1 MIKIYFDD
9 ILIDTNSYTDLSNE
23 YELFSNDFY
32 LGSTAS
38 NYFKFSIDKTKV
50 NGIPQKITI
59 KDDDKNIAVLHPDSI
74 KESKYTFDYECTDIL
89 TLMEKPYD
97 ASSLIETSSTGHIT
111 LLELVQDI
119 CSKYSIEL
127 GTTDFLGCD
136 KQISWYDNSRNA
148 RTYIGYVAELNG
160 GYATVENDGKLYFKK
175 QNKTSSLNISINN
188 CDDFSIG
195 EYHKITRVVFD
206 NGVVKYEFGTND
218 GDVIYLDTEN
228 VFITEESDVKNIY
241 NSVKNLEFYTF
252 EVGSCPVSIDVRA
265 GDIISFV
272 DGNNIYKTIAGYSLY
287 YYGIWQGNYKLD
299 VQTSIKKETQTTS
312 LDKKIKN
319 ISSRINYDEAEL
331 KIVAEKVSDN
341 ETSISQLE
349 ITTEEI
355 SSTVSETTK
364 EQNEKISKI
373 TQTTDEINSKISDIA
388 DITTSSESLVGS
400 VNLEKVNESEPI
412 AIKIHPISEDISY
425 LYPSNYLYPSDDLY
439 LNNRVIRFTNKTTE
453 KSFDWEIPAD
463 LLYYDQEHYDEFIL
477 NYDSQTCSIIKRVE
491 YDKATNKNK
500 LKATEETIPCDEYP
514 TIALTAGNY
523 TVSLPGYSSAY
534 LYVQLMASNIYT
546 TQFATKVEVK
556 SSIKQTADAINLEVS
571 KKVGKNEVISRI
583 NLTSEAATIQASKIN
598 IGGVISAI
606 NNNTSTTIDGNK
618 IATGSITSS
627 QIKAGAIT
635 ADKVSSDVITTKNFN
650 SQKINADNITA
661 GTISTSRLDSD
672 VITTKNF
679 SAQDINAEKITTGVL
694 NADRIPTITADK
706 INVTNLSS
714 VSSNLGN
721 ISGGNLNIG
730 DGKFSV
736 TNDGVLTA
744 TSGTIGGWTLSAN
757 TLKNSSGTGTT
768 TLNSNGRL
776 SFRNGSYF
784 FGVGNGS
791 EHPVASSLS
800 AHSINYWTNLSVSG
814 TTASST
820 WIGGSGIYGNYLSL
834 LCNKG
839 QSIAI
844 GRASGTGDAMSIN
857 PNGSLRYSEKT
868 GDWTMRTDDGG
879 IYLRCVSGGL
889 KVYGSYDNNK
899 DYHAGR
905 SGKFPYQHGYLYF
918 VNGIFVGRGTS

>member
-136 KQISWYDNSRNA
+136 KQISWYDNSKNA

-175 QNKTSSLNISINN
+175 QNKTSSLNISIND

-252 EVGSCPVSIDVRA
+252 EVGNCPVSIDVRA

-287 YYGIWQGNYKLD
+287 YYGLWQGNYKLD
-299 VQTSIKKETQTTS
+299 VQTSIKKETQITS

-319 ISSRINYDEAEL
+319 ISSRINYDEAKL

-364 EQNEKISKI
+364 EQNDKISKI

-388 DITTSSESLVGS
+388 DITTSGESQQAS
-400 VNLEKVNESEPI
+400 VNLVKVNESEPI
-412 AIKIHPISEDISY
+412 YIKIHPISEDISY
-425 LYPSNYLYPSDDLY
+425 LYPSNYLYPADDLY
-439 LNNRVIRFTNKTTE
+439 LMNRIIRFTNTDTNE
-453 KSFDWEIPAD
+453 VFDYELPDD
-463 LLYYDQEHYDEFIL
+463 LLYYDANNYDEFIL
-477 NYDSQTCSIIKRVE
+477 NYDSQTCSVIKRVE
-491 YDKATNKNK
+491 YNKDTNKNV
-500 LKATEETIPCDEYP
+500 LKTSEETINYDFPI
-514 TIALTAGNY
+514 IALTAGNY
-523 TVSLPGYSSAY
+523 TISLPGYSSAY

-546 TQFATKVEVK
+546 TQFATKVEM
-556 SSIKQTADAINLEVS
+556 SSEFSQTKESINLELK
-571 KKVGKNEVISRI
+571 KKVDDKDY
-583 NLTSEAATIQASKIN
+583 TSAQILLKIN
-598 IGGVISAI
+598 NDTSSTVIKSDKLDVNAIAKFTNDRLKDAGSTIINGSNITTGTISAARLD
-606 NNNTSTTIDGNK
+606 SK
-618 IATGSITSS
+618 
-627 QIKAGAIT
+627 
-635 ADKVSSDVITTKNFN
+635 VITTDNF
-650 SQKINADNITA
+650 SAQKINADNITS
-661 GTISTSRLDSD
+661 GTISSSRLSSD
-672 VITTKNF
+672 VITTTNF
-679 SAQDINAEKITTGVL
+679 SAQTINADKITAGTISADRIDNLGAEKITSGTMSA
-694 NADRIPTITADK
+694 NR
-706 INVTNLSS
+706 
-714 VSSNLGN
+714 
-721 ISGGNLNIG
+721 ISGGSLNIG
-730 DGKFSV
+730 NNTYYLRMQASGNNYTKNPSCSGLTIGNQGLVCNSTAFFKANTNFNGYLNIFNKNLIRIYLGDDTSSSCYTAVEGKK
-736 TNDGVLTA
+736 TLTA
-744 TSGTIGGWTLSAN
+744 GGHSMTFY
-757 TLKNSSGTGTT
+757 
-768 TLNSNGRL
+768 NGL
-776 SFRNGSYF
+776 L
-784 FGVGNGS
+784 
-791 EHPVASSLS
+791 VAFS
-800 AHSINYWTNLSVSG
+800 
-814 TTASST
+814 
-820 WIGGSGIYGNYLSL
+820 
-834 LCNKG
+834 
-839 QSIAI
+839 
-844 GRASGTGDAMSIN
+844 
-857 PNGSLRYSEKT
+857 
-868 GDWTMRTDDGG
+868 
-879 IYLRCVSGGL
+879 
-889 KVYGSYDNNK
+889 
-899 DYHAGR
+899 
-905 SGKFPYQHGYLYF
+905 
-918 VNGIFVGRGTS
+918 